1 MNMETRSEKNTDKTK
16 ALVEKLQSQKNA
28 LIKELDQLE
37 ETTQQKDALYN
48 KYFPLILDIVASQE
62 GNFSHACREISN
74 CMKSGSSLAKM
85 TYVFEQLKTA
95 LLKEGLQTPSHS
107 PKKGLLSSFR
117 KNPADAAIQESKHDY
132 LEVLNG
138 LKSCLGDTYQGALK
152 NIALQAGNLSQL
164 SELSQLR
171 ESFFRLL
178 FSYIS
183 DTQQDR
189 EQVNGFVLEVA
200 EKIFQIESKLLV
212 SSEHTESLLSSG
224 KNFDAVLQSEMG
236 KLKTSSDQATNL
248 DDLRSQITTRLNS
261 IDDALHKK
269 QQTEK
274 AIQKV
279 VTKNI
284 TDFKSSFIKLKREL
298 DDAIEHSRDLE
309 IQINQDQLTG
319 AYNRRAYD
327 KKIQEEM
334 DRFKR
339 YGTIFSLLL
348 LDADKFK
355 NINDQ
360 YGHAVGDKCLQEII
374 RRTMPLLRK
383 NDILA
388 RYGGEEFVI
397 IMPDTDSDGARTA
410 AEKIRQTIE
419 KIEFLYKKEKV
430 RVTVSIGVSQV
441 VPEDES
447 PARVFERA
455 DIAVY
460 RAKEN
465 GRNQVVVHSEI

>member
-1 MNMETRSEKNTDKTK
+1 METRSEKNTDKTK
-16 ALVEKLQSQKNA
+16 ALLEKLQSQKDV

-48 KYFPLILDIVASQE
+48 KYFPLILDMVASQ
-62 GNFSHACREISN
+62 GGSSFSHACQEIST
-74 CMKSGSSLAKM
+74 CMKSGTSLAKM

-95 LLKEGLQTPSHS
+95 LLKEGLQAPSDS
-107 PKKGLLSSFR
+107 AKKGLLASFR

-132 LEVLNG
+132 LEVVNG
-138 LKSCLGDTYQGALK
+138 LKSCLGETYQSSLK
-152 NIALQAGNLSQL
+152 KIAHQANQLSQL
-164 SELSQLR
+164 SDISELR
-171 ESFFRLL
+171 ASFFQLL

-200 EKIFQIESKLLV
+200 EKIFQIESKLLL
-212 SSEHTESLLSSG
+212 SSEHTESLLTSG
-224 KNFDAVLQSEMG
+224 KHFDAMLQSEMG
-236 KLKTSSDQATNL
+236 ELKKSSDQATNL
-248 DDLRSQITTRLNS
+248 DDLKTQITTRLNT
-261 IDDALHKK
+261 IDNELMKK
-269 QQTEK
+269 QHSEK
-274 AIQKV
+274 AIQKMAA
-279 VTKNI
+279 KNI
-284 TDFKSSFIKLKREL
+284 SDFKSGFIKLKREL
-298 DDAIEHSRDLE
+298 NDAIEHSRDLE
-309 IQINQDQLTG
+309 EKINQDQLTG

-339 YGTIFSLLL
+339 YGTVFSLLL

-355 NINDQ
+355 NVNDR

-388 RYGGEEFVI
+388 RYGGEEFVV
-397 IMPDTDSDGARTA
+397 IMPDTDTSGAKTA

-419 KIEFLYKKEKV
+419 KIEFLYKTEKV

-441 VPEDES
+441 REEDDSSEK
-447 PARVFERA
+447 VFERA

-465 GRNQVVVHSEI
+465 GRNQVVVHSEM